1 MKATKLTALG
11 IAAGMGIA
19 GVSQAFAYP
28 DVEPRGRLHIDAG
41 FHDEDNVDMD
51 DGFLNRRA
59 RLGLGGDLDELWDFR
74 IEADF
79 SEEGVSA
86 ADFRLRR
93 SLNVGR
99 ITLGQTKVPMG
110 LNQLTSSNSITF
122 IERATP
128 QNIVPDSRRMGVF
141 YDVSEGMFTF
151 QSALY
156 GRAIG
161 DDEDG
166 DMPLG
171 VAGRFVASP
180 ELGGGQILHLGV
192 SAAYEDFDSDSD
204 YRTLGFSDRPESR
217 PAGVRLINTGDID
230 ADSTTKY
237 GLELAYIA
245 GPFSAEAEY
254 VNVDVDRDNGND
266 VSFDGYHAQVS
277 YVLTGESRS
286 YSSGGFGGITPQG
299 TGGAWEVAARY
310 SHMDLN
316 DRDIRGGE
324 QDSITLGLNYYHS
337 SNLRFMGNVIFT
349 DVKDSDAVADL
360 TGNGVDEDSPTTFL
374 ARMQY
379 NF

>member
-11 IAAGMGIA
+11 IAAGMGLA
-19 GVSQAFAYP
+19 GISQAAAYP
-28 DVEPRGRLHIDAG
+28 EFEPRGRLHIDAG

-59 RLGLGGDLDELWDFR
+59 RLGVGGDLDELWDFR

-79 SEEGVSA
+79 AEEGVSA

-93 SLNVGR
+93 SLDVGR

-110 LNQLTSSNSITF
+110 LNQLTSSNNITF

-161 DDEDG
+161 DDADG

-217 PAGVRLINTGDID
+217 PAGVRLISTGDID

-254 VNVDVDRDNGND
+254 VNVDVDRDNGSD

-286 YSSGGFGGITPQG
+286 YGSGGFGGISPQG
-299 TGGAWEVAARY
+299 NGGAWEVAARY

-316 DRDIRGGE
+316 DRDIQGGE
-324 QDSITLGLNYYHS
+324 QDSVTLALNYYHS

-349 DVKDSDAVADL
+349 DVKDSGAVSDL
-360 TGNGVDEDSPTTFL
+360 TGGETDEDSPVTFL